1 MNFLKV
7 ERMNLKNELKEK
19 IWRLKNMDFEDEEFI
34 KREQSDDLLFE
45 AYDEPV
51 KTKAIKLAKQALE
64 LNPNNID
71 AENFITKHETNT
83 IKRLKKYEETL
94 NKEKANLE
102 KENFF
107 NEENVGIFWGLIETR
122 PYMRTKHSYM
132 LTLMELGRYTEA
144 IKQGEELLELC
155 ESDNLGVRYLIIG
168 LYTVLER
175 FEECEKIYNKYSD
188 DSTFMLFPLAV
199 MYYKRGDYRKCKK
212 ILKEIQENNKYLLDY
227 LIGIKKFTKAKTKDI
242 EINGTYS
249 WGSES
254 EAYFVA
260 KDYKYL
266 LETVPTFVEF
276 IEREI

>member
-1 MNFLKV
+1 
-7 ERMNLKNELKEK
+7 
-19 IWRLKNMDFEDEEFI
+19 MDFEDEKFI
-34 KREQSDDLLFE
+34 KEEQSDDLLFE
-45 AYDEPV
+45 AYDEPI
-51 KTKAIKLAKQALE
+51 KSKAIKLAKQALE
-64 LNPNNID
+64 INPDNID
-71 AENFITKHETNT
+71 AENFITKFETNT
-83 IKRLKKYEETL
+83 IKKLGKYKETL
-94 NKEKANLE
+94 DKEQAKLE
-102 KENFF
+102 KEDFF
-107 NEENVGIFWGLIETR
+107 NKENIGIFWGLIETR

-155 ESDNLGVRYLIIG
+155 ESDNLGVRYLIMG

-212 ILKEIQENNKYLLDY
+212 VLKEIQENNKYLLDY
-227 LIGIKKFTKAKTKDI
+227 LIGIKKFTKAKIEDI
-242 EINGTYS
+242 ERDGTYS

-254 EAYFVA
+254 EAYLVA

-266 LETVPTFVEF
+266 LETVPSFIEF

>member
-1 MNFLKV
+1 
-7 ERMNLKNELKEK
+7 
-19 IWRLKNMDFEDEEFI
+19 MDFEDEKFI
-34 KREQSDDLLFE
+34 KEEQSDDLLFE
-45 AYDEPV
+45 AYDEPI
-51 KTKAIKLAKQALE
+51 KSKAIKLAKQALE
-64 LNPNNID
+64 INPDNID
-71 AENFITKHETNT
+71 AENFITKFETNT
-83 IKRLKKYEETL
+83 IKKLGKYKETL
-94 NKEKANLE
+94 DKEQAKLE
-102 KENFF
+102 KEDFF
-107 NEENVGIFWGLIETR
+107 NKENIGIFWGLIETR

-155 ESDNLGVRYLIIG
+155 ESDNLGVRYLIMG

-212 ILKEIQENNKYLLDY
+212 VLKEIQENNKYLLDY
-227 LIGIKKFTKAKTKDI
+227 LIGIKKFTKAKIEDI
-242 EINGTYS
+242 EANGTYS

-254 EAYFVA
+254 EAYLVA

-266 LETVPTFVEF
+266 LETVPSFIEF
-276 IEREI
+276 IEKEI

>member
-1 MNFLKV
+1 
-7 ERMNLKNELKEK
+7 
-19 IWRLKNMDFEDEEFI
+19 MDFEDEEFI
-34 KREQSDDLLFE
+34 KREQSDELLFE

-107 NEENVGIFWGLIETR
+107 DEENIGIFWGLIETR

-144 IKQGEELLELC
+144 IEQGEELLELC
-155 ESDNLGVRYLIIG
+155 ESDNLGIRYLIMG
-168 LYTVLER
+168 LYTVLEK
-175 FEECEKIYNKYSD
+175 FEEAEKIYNKYLD
-188 DSTFMLFPLAV
+188 ASTFMLFPLSIL
-199 MYYKRGDYRKCKK
+199 YYKKGNYRKCKK
-212 ILKEIQENNKYLLDY
+212 VLKQLQENNEYLLDY
-227 LIGIKKFTKAKTKDI
+227 LTGRKKFSKDKEEDI

-249 WGSES
+249 WGSEA
-254 EAYFVA
+254 EAYFVV

-266 LETVPTFVEF
+266 LGNVPSFTEFV
-276 IEREI
+276 EREIK

>member
-1 MNFLKV
+1 
-7 ERMNLKNELKEK
+7 
-19 IWRLKNMDFEDEEFI
+19 MDFEDEEFI
-34 KREQSDDLLFE
+34 KREKSDDLLFE
-45 AYDEPV
+45 AYEEPI
-51 KTKAIKLAKQALE
+51 KTRAIKLAKQALE

-132 LTLMELGRYTEA
+132 LTLMALGRYTEA

-155 ESDNLGVRYLIIG
+155 ESDNLGIRYLIIG
-168 LYTVLER
+168 LYTVLEK
-175 FEECEKIYNKYSD
+175 FEKAEETYNKYSD
-188 DSTFMLFPLAV
+188 NSTFMLFPLSI
-199 MYYKRGDYRKCKK
+199 MYYKEGNYRKCKK
-212 ILKEIQENNKYLLDY
+212 VIKEMQERNEHLLNYLT
-227 LIGIKKFTKAKTKDI
+227 GRKKFTKTKIEDI

-249 WGSES
+249 CGSEA
-254 EAYFVA
+254 EAYFVV
-260 KDYKYL
+260 KDNTYL
-266 LETVPTFVEF
+266 LGTIPTFIEF

>member
-1 MNFLKV
+1 
-7 ERMNLKNELKEK
+7 
-19 IWRLKNMDFEDEEFI
+19 MDFEDEEFI
-34 KREQSDDLLFE
+34 KREKSDDLLFE
-45 AYDEPV
+45 AYEEPI
-51 KTKAIKLAKQALE
+51 KTRAIKLAKQALE

-107 NEENVGIFWGLIETR
+107 NEENIGIFWGLIETR

-144 IKQGEELLELC
+144 IKQGEELLKLC
-155 ESDNLGVRYLIIG
+155 ESDNLGIRYLMIG
-168 LYTVLER
+168 LYTVLEK
-175 FEECEKIYNKYSD
+175 FEKAEEIYNKYSEI
-188 DSTFMLFPLAV
+188 STSMLFPLSI
-199 MYYKRGDYRKCKK
+199 MYYKEGNYRKCKK
-212 ILKEIQENNKYLLDY
+212 VIKEMQERNEHLLNYLT
-227 LIGIKKFTKAKTKDI
+227 GRKKFTKTKIEDI

-249 WGSES
+249 CGSEA
-254 EAYFVA
+254 EAYFVV
-260 KDYKYL
+260 KDNTYL
-266 LETVPTFVEF
+266 LGTIPTFIEF

>member
-1 MNFLKV
+1 
-7 ERMNLKNELKEK
+7 
-19 IWRLKNMDFEDEEFI
+19 MDFEDEEFI

-45 AYDEPV
+45 AYEEPI
-51 KTKAIKLAKQALE
+51 KAKAIKLAKQALE

-71 AENFITKHETNT
+71 AENFITQHETNT
-83 IKRLKKYEETL
+83 IKKLKKYEETL

-102 KENFF
+102 KEDFF
-107 NEENVGIFWGLIETR
+107 NKENIGIFWGLIDTR

-144 IKQGEELLELC
+144 IKQGEELLKLC
-155 ESDNLGVRYLIIG
+155 KSDNLGIRYLIIG

-188 DSTFMLFPLAV
+188 DASFMLFPLSI
-199 MYYKRGDYRKCKK
+199 MYYKKGDYRKCKK
-212 ILKEIQENNKYLLDY
+212 ILRKIQENNEHLLNY
-227 LIGIKKFTKAKTKDI
+227 LIGRKKFTKAQVENI

-249 WGSES
+249 WGSEE
-254 EAYFVA
+254 EAYLVA

-266 LETVPTFVEF
+266 LETVPTFTEF
-276 IEREI
+276 IEREF